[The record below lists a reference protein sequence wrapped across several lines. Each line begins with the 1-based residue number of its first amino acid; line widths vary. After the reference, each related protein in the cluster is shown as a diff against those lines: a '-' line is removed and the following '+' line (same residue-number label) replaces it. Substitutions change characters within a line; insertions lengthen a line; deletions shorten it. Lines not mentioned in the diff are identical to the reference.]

1 MATKKVG
8 SAGRF
13 GPRYGKRLRQKLLIV
28 EKEQRKG
35 QECPYCHRKT
45 AKRVSAGIWFCK
57 KCESKFTG
65 KAYKV
70 KE

>member
-13 GPRYGKRLRQKLLIV
+13 GARYGKRLRQKIATL
-28 EKEQRKG
+28 EKEQK
-35 QECPYCHRKT
+35 QPQKCPYCHRLVV
-45 AKRVSAGIWFCK
+45 KRLSAGIWFCK
-57 KCESKFTG
+57 KCDSKFTS

-70 KE
+70 E

>member
-13 GPRYGKRLRQKLLIV
+13 GARYGKRLRQKIVTV
-28 EKEQRKG
+28 EKIQRK
-35 QECPYCHRKT
+35 QQQCPYCNRRT
-45 AKRVSAGIWFCK
+45 VKRLSAGIWHCG
-57 KCESKFTG
+57 KCESKFTS

-70 KE
+70 E

>member
-13 GPRYGKRLRQKLLIV
+13 GPRYGKRLRNKVVGIEKVQRQTQK
-28 EKEQRKG
+28 
-35 QECPYCHRKT
+35 CPYCSRK
-45 AKRVSAGIWFCK
+45 AVKRVSAGIWFCN
-57 KCESKFTG
+57 KCESKFTS

-70 KE
+70 E